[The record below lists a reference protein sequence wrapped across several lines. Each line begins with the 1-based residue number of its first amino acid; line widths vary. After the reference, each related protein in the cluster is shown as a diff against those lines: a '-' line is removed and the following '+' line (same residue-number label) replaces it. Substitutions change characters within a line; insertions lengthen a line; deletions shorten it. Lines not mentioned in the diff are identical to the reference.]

1 MATELTLAEV
11 EKMLL
16 DLQALPVPIRNAIS
30 TLATTRYN
38 DNEISSLVRKVRLIR
53 AFDEQYHK
61 VSGQHVGGAP
71 KPKATI
77 SRPRAIAP
85 GEIPKFR
92 PEPKKQ
98 FDQVV
103 EVLQLGPMRT
113 SEIFARFPFIK
124 VTVLRTIL
132 SKILRQGLAVQ
143 PKPATYDG
151 RPAIITREKAKI
163 LPPLGETIMTLLSI
177 SEMQNLIDQIRA
189 KIAHNEENTR
199 SAVLSG
205 DKLLEARLLD
215 ENTDLLRDMAMLLGE
230 IFASSTRQE
239 YQIIRKD
246 NGISDKWRMR
256 FQKMFRQDENEPF
269 HKSAIYIAEP
279 GDVATLAN
287 FSSPSN
293 DRRKAYCRN
302 RQAGRSPCKAPS
314 VDASPGA

>member
-1 MATELTLAEV
+1 
-11 EKMLL
+11 
-16 DLQALPVPIRNAIS
+16 
-30 TLATTRYN
+30 
-38 DNEISSLVRKVRLIR
+38 
-53 AFDEQYHK
+53 
-61 VSGQHVGGAP
+61 
-71 KPKATI
+71 
-77 SRPRAIAP
+77 
-85 GEIPKFR
+85 
-92 PEPKKQ
+92 
-98 FDQVV
+98 
-103 EVLQLGPMRT
+103 
-113 SEIFARFPFIK
+113 
-124 VTVLRTIL
+124 
-132 SKILRQGLAVQ
+132 
-143 PKPATYDG
+143 
-151 RPAIITREKAKI
+151 
-163 LPPLGETIMTLLSI
+163 MTLLSI